1 MVPVMSLQS
10 LTNLFPISHSSDT
23 LDESGA
29 LATLSCYEIQEPL
42 ASIAGQA
49 LAGGA
54 VSALKTKTAIK
65 AMGYIIIQ
73 IITHQT
79 NIRASHICFMNI
91 ADEKCRINNMLIL
104 KF

>member
-54 VSALKTKTAIK
+54 VSALKTKTSIK
-65 AMGYIIIQ
+65 AMGYII
-73 IITHQT
+73 TQT
-79 NIRASHICFMNI
+79 NIIASHVCFMNM
-91 ADEKCRINNMLIL
+91 AYAKCRIKNILIL

>member
-65 AMGYIIIQ
+65 AMGYISIQ
-73 IITHQT
+73 THQT

-91 ADEKCRINNMLIL
+91 AYEKCRINNVSIL